1 MVDATGDW
9 RLVSGTN
16 AGAAIPLLPGVEIT
30 LSVEGSHVSGRSA
43 CNQYGGDVVVE
54 GGVIRFGP
62 MAMTEMACEEPAMT
76 AEAAYAAALGNVRAA
91 ARDGDRLTLSGPGVE
106 LVYERVEAGP
116 GTDPTPEIPPAP

>member
-9 RLVSGTN
+9 RLKRGTN
-16 AGAAIPLLPGVEIT
+16 AGAAIPLPPGVEIT
-30 LSVEGSHVSGRSA
+30 LSVEGSHVSGRSG

-76 AEAAYAAALGNVRAA
+76 AEAAYAAALAGVRAA
-91 ARDGDRLTLSGPGVE
+91 TRDGNELTLSGPGVE
-106 LVYERVEAGP
+106 LVYEQVMASNGP
-116 GTDPTPEIPPAP
+116 DMTIEIPPSP